1 MVFRASGSFQDA
13 EVHGQGTRSS
23 QSLAWRV
30 LLVRGSSSGSG
41 SVEEDAD
48 ADAARFLRTLV
59 GMLPARRRDDSTFDS
74 VKGGCRCRCRPVVGA
89 GAVAGLDEVALLLR
103 VVMAVGVRD
112 ID

>member
-1 MVFRASGSFQDA
+1 
-13 EVHGQGTRSS
+13 VHGQGTRSS

-59 GMLPARRRDDSTFDS
+59 GMLPTRRRDDSTFDS
-74 VKGGCRCRCRPVVGA
+74 VRGGCRCRRRPVVDA
-89 GAVAGLDEVALLLR
+89 GADLDEVALPLR
-103 VVMAVGVRD
+103 EVMAVGVRD

>member
-1 MVFRASGSFQDA
+1 
-13 EVHGQGTRSS
+13 VHGQGTRSS

-41 SVEEDAD
+41 SVEEDA
-48 ADAARFLRTLV
+48 ADRFPRTLV
-59 GMLPARRRDDSTFDS
+59 EMLPTRRRDDSTFDS
-74 VKGGCRCRCRPVVGA
+74 VRGGCRCRCRPVVGA

-103 VVMAVGVRD
+103 VVMAVGVHD